1 MLLNNEKS
9 IIEAYQALLQ
19 HYDYI
24 NHETPINLDSV
35 QAFKEMCSN
44 AEFLTCDLNV
54 LAHNTVTKELS
65 ALRPTKFKEGLDL
78 IDDPNA
84 IIVLTE
90 PAKLESFFDVSLL
103 SGKEAIFRFTMN
115 QKQVNNLSLKLNLT
129 EMQEEKLE
137 QLEDEVMEMEELRDK
152 FETILDNMQNTIM
165 EFDFSME
172 ILNHN
177 LEKLKKRIGT

>member
-1 MLLNNEKS
+1 MEQSLVE
-9 IIEAYQALLQ
+9 
-19 HYDYI
+19 
-24 NHETPINLDSV
+24 
-35 QAFKEMCSN
+35 
-44 AEFLTCDLNV
+44 
-54 LAHNTVTKELS
+54 
-65 ALRPTKFKEGLDL
+65 
-78 IDDPNA
+78 
-84 IIVLTE
+84 
-90 PAKLESFFDVSLL
+90 KLESIYYEL
-103 SGKEAIFRFTMN
+103 SKIEDIIIDIKAPIDNKVETL

-177 LEKLKKRIGT
+177 LEKLKKRIATQ

>member
-1 MLLNNEKS
+1 MEQSLVE
-9 IIEAYQALLQ
+9 
-19 HYDYI
+19 
-24 NHETPINLDSV
+24 
-35 QAFKEMCSN
+35 
-44 AEFLTCDLNV
+44 
-54 LAHNTVTKELS
+54 
-65 ALRPTKFKEGLDL
+65 
-78 IDDPNA
+78 
-84 IIVLTE
+84 
-90 PAKLESFFDVSLL
+90 KLESIYYEL
-103 SGKEAIFRFTMN
+103 SKIEDIIIDIKAPIDNKVETL

-152 FETILDNMQNTIM
+152 FETILENMQNTIM

>member
-1 MLLNNEKS
+1 MEQSLVE
-9 IIEAYQALLQ
+9 
-19 HYDYI
+19 
-24 NHETPINLDSV
+24 
-35 QAFKEMCSN
+35 
-44 AEFLTCDLNV
+44 
-54 LAHNTVTKELS
+54 
-65 ALRPTKFKEGLDL
+65 
-78 IDDPNA
+78 
-84 IIVLTE
+84 
-90 PAKLESFFDVSLL
+90 KLESIYYEL
-103 SGKEAIFRFTMN
+103 SKIEDIIIDIKAPIDNKVETL